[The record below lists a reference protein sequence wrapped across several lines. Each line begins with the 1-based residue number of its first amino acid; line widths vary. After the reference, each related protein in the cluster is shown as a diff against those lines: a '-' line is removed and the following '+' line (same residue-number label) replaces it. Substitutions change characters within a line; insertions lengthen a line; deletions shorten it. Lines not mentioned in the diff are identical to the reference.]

1 MNKKIMLL
9 VIILFMIIVPIIV
22 FATNS
27 FVSYRNGKAVVVEWE
42 EKAELED
49 GQKYTIAIESGK
61 DSEEYNR
68 EQDLK
73 KKRQYEENMYSQDNI
88 AEPSIETY
96 DMKDEEL
103 IRYNELQEKTQRT
116 LTLLFEYY
124 GKEEIEELYKNAE
137 NSSIKDGK
145 YAISEYAEE
154 LLDKIL
160 QLVEKEPISAEDK
173 AMLVDMLEQMDLQTL
188 NNRNIE
194 KRLQNLDIEV
204 DK

>member
-9 VIILFMIIVPIIV
+9 VIILFIIIVPIIV
-22 FATNS
+22 FATNN
-27 FVSYRNGKAVVVEWE
+27 FVSYRNGKAVVIEGE
-42 EKAELED
+42 ENAKLEE

-68 EQDLK
+68 EEDLK
-73 KKRQYEENMYSQDNI
+73 KKREYEENMYSQDNI
-88 AEPSIETY
+88 AEPSLETY
-96 DMKDEEL
+96 DMNDEEL
-103 IRYNELQEKTQRT
+103 MRYNELQEKTQRT
-116 LTLLFEYY
+116 LALLYEYY
-124 GKEEIEELYKNAE
+124 GKEEMEELYKKAE

-160 QLVEKEPISAEDK
+160 QLVEKEPINVEDK
-173 AMLVDMLEQMDLQTL
+173 TMLVDMLGQMDLQTL
-188 NNRNIE
+188 NNKNIE
-194 KRLQNLDIEV
+194 SRLQNLNIEV